1 MKINKNINT
10 TVVCDDNLFILNELK
25 NEVIVNKLED
35 LKDLKT
41 PFVVFNDFLRLL
53 NNHEKEILLS
63 NLEKKNIH
71 FLNITSDIEE
81 ALLASELKVVYHGRV
96 MLEGSTLSVLKEE
109 KLLKR
114 LGYKIPFVVDLSLQL
129 NAYNLI
135 DSIFL
140 DEEVLVNKLW

>member
-114 LGYKIPFVVDLSLQL
+114 LGYKLPFVVDLSLQL

-140 DEEVLVNKLW
+140 DEEVLVDKLW

>member
-1 MKINKNINT
+1 MKINRNKNT
-10 TVVCDDNLFILNELK
+10 TIVCDDNLFVLSELK
-25 NEVIVNKLED
+25 NEIVVNKLDD
-35 LKDLKT
+35 LRNLKSS
-41 PFVVFNDFLRLL
+41 FIVFNDFLRLL

-71 FLNITSDIEE
+71 FVNITSDIEE
-81 ALLASELKVVYHGRV
+81 ALYADELKVVYHNRV
-96 MLEGSTLSVLKEE
+96 MLEGSTVSVLTEE

-114 LGYKIPFVVDLSLQL
+114 LGYKLPFMVDLSLQL

-140 DEEVLVNKLW
+140 DEEVLVDKLW

>member
-1 MKINKNINT
+1 MKVNRNINT
-10 TVVCDDNLFILNELK
+10 SIICDDNLFVLNEFK
-25 NEVIVNKLED
+25 GEVIINKLDD
-35 LKDLKT
+35 LNDLKT
-41 PFVVFNDFLRLL
+41 SFIVFNDFLRLL
-53 NNHEKEILLS
+53 NNKEKDILLS

-71 FLNITSDIEE
+71 FVNVTSNIEDV
-81 ALLASELKVVYHGRV
+81 LYASELKVVYHNKV

-114 LGYKIPFVVDLSLQL
+114 LGYKLPFIVDLSLQL

-140 DEEVLVNKLW
+140 DEEVLVDKLW

>member
-1 MKINKNINT
+1 MKINRNLNT
-10 TVVCDDNLFILNELK
+10 TIVCDDNLFVLNDFK
-25 NEVIVNKLED
+25 NDVIINKLED

-41 PFVVFNDFLRLL
+41 SFVVFNDFLRVL
-53 NNHEKEILLS
+53 NNHEREILLS

-71 FLNITSDIEE
+71 FLNITSNIEE
-81 ALLASELKVVYHGRV
+81 SLYADELKVIYHNRV

-109 KLLKR
+109 KILKR
-114 LGYKIPFVVDLSLQL
+114 LGYSLPFMVDLSLQL

-140 DEEVLVNKLW
+140 DEELLVNKLW

>member
-1 MKINKNINT
+1 MKINRNKNT
-10 TVVCDDNLFILNELK
+10 TIVCDDNLFVLSELK
-25 NEVIVNKLED
+25 NEIVVNKLDD
-35 LKDLKT
+35 LRNLKSS
-41 PFVVFNDFLRLL
+41 FIVFNDFLRLL

-71 FLNITSDIEE
+71 FLNITSNIEE
-81 ALLASELKVVYHGRV
+81 ALYADELKVVYHNRV
-96 MLEGSTLSVLKEE
+96 MLEGSTVSVLKEE

-114 LGYKIPFVVDLSLQL
+114 LGYKLPFMVDLSLQL

-140 DEEVLVNKLW
+140 DEEVLVDKLW

>member
-114 LGYKIPFVVDLSLQL
+114 LGYRLPFIVDLSLQL

-140 DEEVLVNKLW
+140 DEEVLVDKLW

>member
-1 MKINKNINT
+1 MKINRNINT
-10 TVVCDDNLFILNELK
+10 TIVCDDNLFVLNDFK
-25 NEVIVNKLED
+25 NDIIISKLDD

-41 PFVVFNDFLRLL
+41 SFIIFNDFLRLL
-53 NNHEKEILLS
+53 NSHEKEILLS

-71 FLNITSDIEE
+71 FLNITSNIEE
-81 ALLASELKVVYHGRV
+81 ALFADELKVVYHNRV

-114 LGYKIPFVVDLSLQL
+114 LGYQLPFMVDLSLQL

-140 DEEVLVNKLW
+140 DEDVLVNKLW

>member
-10 TVVCDDNLFILNELK
+10 TVICDDNLFILNELK

-41 PFVVFNDFLRLL
+41 SFVVFNDFLRLL

-63 NLEKKNIH
+63 NLEKKHIH

-109 KLLKR
+109 RLLKR

-129 NAYNLI
+129 NAYKLI

-140 DEEVLVNKLW
+140 DEEVLVDKLW

>member
-35 LKDLKT
+35 LKNLKT

-114 LGYKIPFVVDLSLQL
+114 LGYKLPFVVDLSLQL

-140 DEEVLVNKLW
+140 DEEVLVDKLW